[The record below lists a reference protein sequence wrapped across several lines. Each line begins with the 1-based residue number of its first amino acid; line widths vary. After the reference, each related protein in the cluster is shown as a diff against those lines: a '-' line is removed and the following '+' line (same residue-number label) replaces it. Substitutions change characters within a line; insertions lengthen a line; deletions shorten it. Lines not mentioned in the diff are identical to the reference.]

1 MVDTI
6 VVARKFRRLHTDLP
20 VSALVDAIPRP
31 PLLLSSLLSSL
42 AVSGSKARFELEFFG
57 TFDGEARFPQ
67 HRIV

>member
-6 VVARKFRRLHTDLP
+6 EVARKFRRLQTDLP
-20 VSALVDAIPRP
+20 VPVDAILRP
-31 PLLLSSLLSSL
+31 PLLLSSL
-42 AVSGSKARFELEFFG
+42 AAPGSKAWFELEFFG